1 MLTVNNPLS
10 LIQAAQNQKQTIT
23 KGLVKFL
30 KLKIGK
36 KVMITVNRDIQD
48 RLIKVQTRIIRSI
61 EFA

>member
-1 MLTVNNPLS
+1 MLTVNNPLP

>member
-23 KGLVKFL
+23 KGLVKLL
-30 KLKIGK
+30 KLKIGR
-36 KVMITVNRDIQD
+36 KVMLTVNRDIQD